1 MMKCTICGK
10 RFSLKKEF
18 VYNVVI
24 NQNEM
29 FKFNGDV
36 IFDAMD
42 CPNCGCQHL
51 LKERKLCKDEKALKG
66 NA

>member
-1 MMKCTICGK
+1 MKCTICGK
-10 RFSLKKEF
+10 RFSVKKKY
-18 VYNVVI
+18 VYKLVI

-42 CPNCGCQHL
+42 CPKCGCQHL
-51 LKERKLCKDEKALKG
+51 LKERKLPKYEKALEG
-66 NA
+66 DA